1 MVGGCE
7 KLHRLHTFEEKDDHK
22 VNHAGVSVQ
31 CLLTVIVILGDLFVL
46 SHLVSV
52 FCPGMGPLQGL
63 VLLKSRAKGECG

>member
-1 MVGGCE
+1 MRNSTYCIHLKRMTITMSIMQE
-7 KLHRLHTFEEKDDHK
+7 L
-22 VNHAGVSVQ
+22 Q
-31 CLLTVIVILGDLFVL
+31 CPCLLTVIVILGGLFVL